1 MNHFFLECKRY
12 YSLEWIS
19 RYSYLEAEFW
29 NVKSCLCFWGGG
41 WLNLMSNIV
50 INVWF
55 QWGIV
60 ASAGY
65 INTVSQPFYPGKKE
79 EEQLGRKTRKWPNL
93 QNIAT
98 KKTFSTA
105 FFFFLCKFQEHFF
118 LCHLHA
124 CKCVLESV
132 PTDSLQG
139 PCCNYTT
146 HRLGWGTLRPLLP
159 NSCFACKLKVL
170 PTVAF
175 MTPKTLK
182 LESVSKQRVRFLLC
196 TT

>member
-1 MNHFFLECKRY
+1 MRNCSICWLHKH
-12 YSLEWIS
+12 
-19 RYSYLEAEFW
+19 
-29 NVKSCLCFWGGG
+29 CF
-41 WLNLMSNIV
+41 
-50 INVWF
+50 
-55 QWGIV
+55 
-60 ASAGY
+60 
-65 INTVSQPFYPGKKE
+65 
-79 EEQLGRKTRKWPNL
+79 
-93 QNIAT
+93 
-98 KKTFSTA
+98 TA
-105 FFFFLCKFQEHFF
+105 FLPWQELTAWQKNKKMAKFTEYCHKKNSSQCIFFFLCKFQEHFF